1 MAEKEE
7 CWDLPNDFDL
17 FAQHEV
23 GEVFYPAID
32 GTSKSTHSFR
42 IECIEP
48 DSPLDIVNFTESSKQ
63 YDATGHCVWAGAFL
77 LIQCIHELEKYLIA
91 EKRII
96 EFGCGTGIGGLAMM
110 LANDEV
116 TPSMMCFTDNDPD
129 ALKVCKRNCKL
140 NNLSEEL
147 YTIEE
152 LTWGQDTVVDDRLF
166 DIALATDVLYDVDM
180 IEPLFTSVANY
191 VPVNA
196 KFILSHIPR
205 ACYNDNNPPEA
216 VDDLEKYIIDKAEE
230 FKLRLDSIIRPPEED
245 NIQDELLQWCPK
257 TAFSGGA
264 ILVFCRT

>member
-1 MAEKEE
+1 M
-7 CWDLPNDFDL
+7 
-17 FAQHEV
+17 
-23 GEVFYPAID
+23 
-32 GTSKSTHSFR
+32 
-42 IECIEP
+42 
-48 DSPLDIVNFTESSKQ
+48 
-63 YDATGHCVWAGAFL
+63 
-77 LIQCIHELEKYLIA
+77 
-91 EKRII
+91 
-96 EFGCGTGIGGLAMM
+96 
-110 LANDEV
+110 
-116 TPSMMCFTDNDPD
+116 
-129 ALKVCKRNCKL
+129 
-140 NNLSEEL
+140 